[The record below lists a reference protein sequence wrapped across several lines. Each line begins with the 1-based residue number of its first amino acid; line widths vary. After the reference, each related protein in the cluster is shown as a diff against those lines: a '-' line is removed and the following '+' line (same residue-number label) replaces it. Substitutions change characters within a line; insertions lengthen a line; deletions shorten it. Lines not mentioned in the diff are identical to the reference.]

1 MSKDGLVLKEEEQ
14 HFTPYHFILTWET
27 DYSLRHYHL
36 LLRFLW

>member
-14 HFTPYHFILTWET
+14 RFTPYHFILTWET
-27 DYSLRHYHL
+27 DYNLRHYHL